1 MGQPQRLIGAEQHI
15 ISLGRVL
22 QSLRE
27 EDNIDVLI
35 QTIITFVKEQFDYNL
50 AWVALYDRLNHIL
63 IGKGGFSPVPDN
75 SYLNQRL
82 VLSPGDLLEQVVIE
96 QRPVGVADLRAEA
109 RASGW
114 QELAKKHQIQGTIIL
129 PIRYKDRC
137 LGVLLLGSVRWGYLL
152 ATDAKARLMMVLG
165 ELAAALHQYELD
177 WQQKHTKRL
186 EEPLLDLLQKLQAS
200 SNLMQRIEATVKAVH
215 EFTAP
220 TRTHIYWYEREG
232 RYFWRRFSSY
242 SNGNTQKFD
251 KNEFEKNRTAVGS
264 ITVEDL
270 SDFYYALATNEIV
283 VIGEGRSSLKS
294 HFTAQLMQRLQV
306 RSLLAA
312 PIIWQKD
319 LLGFLAVEASEA
331 RIWKETDK
339 SFAQGA
345 AGLVSLVAPKEEME
359 NTIEQIRGDANLTS
373 EIAKGIYNERDF
385 EQTLSNCA
393 KKILERLGAMRFVL
407 LYYNHDHSKYEI
419 LFQTQPS
426 NRRPFNFHFD
436 DLREVDWQLLER
448 SSEAVAVENLEED
461 LRFFNWRSY
470 LLEVGVRSLIVT
482 NCQAGNAPCAL
493 ILITHESKR
502 AWTTR
507 ERELVQIV
515 SQQVGVIT
523 RQWQL
528 YFNDEQNT
536 KIMQSFQK
544 SLQILE
550 QAQGA
555 TIESDSKNLEII
567 SLRQIATVLNSP
579 LGFMLSWAYG
589 NQYAQI
595 IPGLIA
601 FEEFAINTEV
611 SVPISGE
618 ALIQWALGSEGMM
631 LVKAEDLPEDTRK
644 WLHGSGIGQLLIV
657 ALRTNPDHKPTGVIV
672 IGDRV
677 ARRWSQASL
686 NAVSML
692 ISQLAWSRR
701 FQKVSLSLLQSKQ
714 DLQLLNWYKHRRFEE
729 NQRMSSSLI
738 NQIKALGVPNNEF
751 TQVRYQ
757 QILRQLEST
766 HSSLTVL
773 LEEEQ
778 WQLQLGSGK
787 MPVASLLKRALERID
802 KSVKEKKLWVGVHG
816 LGQNIVD
823 STSKDVTCK
832 DVTGKDVTGK
842 DVTGK
847 DVTGKDVTG
856 KDVMNHV
863 STNLSQY
870 SLTVIGDIVKI
881 ELIMN
886 EILTAAVERSV
897 TGGRID
903 FWCRRLE
910 DNSLEL
916 SITDNGSINAQL
928 LAELYQ
934 DASTDVLVSS
944 YIDQPPGLHLLIC
957 QNMVKQMGGELNF
970 YQLPDGRIVSRL
982 LLALATK

>member
-1 MGQPQRLIGAEQHI
+1 MGQPQRPIGAEQHI

-50 AWVALYDRLNHIL
+50 VWVALYDRLNHIL
-63 IGKGGFSPVPDN
+63 IGKGGFSPVHDDA
-75 SYLNQRL
+75 YLNQRL

-96 QRPVGVADLRAEA
+96 QRPVGVADLRAEV
-109 RASGW
+109 RAVGW

-137 LGVLLLGSVRWGYLL
+137 LGVLLLGSIRWGYLL

-186 EEPLLDLLQKLQAS
+186 EEPLLNLLQKLQS
-200 SNLMQRIEATVKAVH
+200 SHNLIQRIEAVVQAVH
-215 EFTAP
+215 EFIAP

-232 RYFWRRFSSY
+232 RYFWRRFSIH
-242 SNGNTQKFD
+242 SNGNTQQFD
-251 KNEFEKNRTAVGS
+251 KKEFEKNRTAVGS
-264 ITVEDL
+264 ITVEEL

-283 VIGEGRSSLKS
+283 VVGEGRSSLKS

-319 LLGFLAVEASEA
+319 LIGFLAIEASEA

-345 AGLVSLVAPKEEME
+345 AGLVSLVAPASEME

-373 EIAKGIYNERDF
+373 EVAKGIYSERDF

-407 LYYNHDHSKYEI
+407 LYYNADYSKYEI
-419 LFQTQPS
+419 LFQTQPQ
-426 NRRPFNFHFD
+426 NRRPFNFHFE
-436 DLREVDWQLLER
+436 DLREVDWQLLQR
-448 SSEAVAVENLEED
+448 SEEAIAVENLEED
-461 LRFFNWRSY
+461 LRFFNWRSC

-493 ILITHESKR
+493 MLITHESKR
-502 AWTTR
+502 AWTAR
-507 ERELVQIV
+507 ERELVQTV

-528 YFNDEQNT
+528 YFNGEQNT
-536 KIMQSFQK
+536 KIMQSFQE
-544 SLQILE
+544 SLRIHRA
-550 QAQGA
+550 AQGA
-555 TIESDSKNLEII
+555 TIEPGNKNLEII
-567 SLRQIATVLNSP
+567 SLRQIAAVLNCP
-579 LGFMLSWAYG
+579 LVLMLSWSYG
-589 NQYAQI
+589 KQYAEI

-601 FEEFAINTEV
+601 EEEFAVNTEV
-611 SVPISGE
+611 SVPISSE

-631 LVKAEDLPEDTRK
+631 VIKAKDLPEDTRK
-644 WLHGSGIGQLLIV
+644 WLHGSGIGQLLI
-657 ALRTNPDHKPTGVIV
+657 ATLRTNPDYKPTGVVV
-672 IGDRV
+672 IGDNT
-677 ARRWSQASL
+677 ARRWSEQSL
-686 NAVSML
+686 NAVEML

-701 FQKVSLSLLQSKQ
+701 FRQGEQALLQSKQ
-714 DLQLLNWYKHRRFEE
+714 QLQLLNWYKHRRFEE
-729 NQRMSSSLI
+729 NQRAVSSLI

-757 QILRQLEST
+757 QILRSLEST
-766 HSSLTVL
+766 YSSLTGL

-787 MPVASLLKRALERID
+787 MPIASLLKRALSRVD
-802 KSVKEKKLWVGVHG
+802 KSLKEKKLWIGVHG
-816 LGQNIVD
+816 LGQNAVD
-823 STSKDVTCK
+823 YTGI
-832 DVTGKDVTGK
+832 DVTGLDRI
-842 DVTGK
+842 
-847 DVTGKDVTG
+847 
-856 KDVMNHV
+856 NSV
-863 STNLSQY
+863 STDLSQY
-870 SLTVIGDIVKI
+870 SLIVVGDVVKI
-881 ELIMN
+881 ELIIN
-886 EILTAAVERSV
+886 EILIAAVERSV
-897 TGGRID
+897 PGGRID

-910 DNSLEL
+910 ENSLEL
-916 SITDNGSINAQL
+916 SITDNGIINAQL

-934 DASTDVLVSS
+934 DTSKDVLVSS

-957 QNMVKQMGGELNF
+957 QNLVRQIGGELNF
-970 YQLPDGRIVSRL
+970 YQLPDGRVVSRL
-982 LLALATK
+982 LLALDVK